1 MCRVILGSSATV
13 NIAVGSHS
21 VKKFSQ
27 SLVRSPEESEKV
39 EGHDEALDCWWLK
52 IPSSISSRSRGSF
65 SKDKARGDVST
76 LANHWQSRNS
86 SSQSQNLDN
95 DTSIKEGVAGPVRE
109 DQLYLEEVKN
119 EQSHKPRYPMLCQ
132 FKSENIV
139 SYIKGWRTQS
149 GLLLAEPI
157 VSNIHFT
164 QDIAK

>member
-27 SLVRSPEESEKV
+27 SLVRSPENSEKA
-39 EGHDEALDCWWLK
+39 EGHDHNESVDYWWLK
-52 IPSSISSRSRGSF
+52 IPSSISSTSRGSF

-76 LANHWQSRNS
+76 LANHWQTGIS
-86 SSQSQNLDN
+86 SSHNLE
-95 DTSIKEGVAGPVRE
+95 DTDIKEGVAGPVRE
-109 DQLYLEEVKN
+109 DQLYLDKVKN
-119 EQSHKPRYPMLCQ
+119 EQNHKPRYPMLCQ

-139 SYIKGWRTQS
+139 SYVKGWRTQS